1 MRVQKL
7 TIRDDR
13 VSPASLEIGTEGSVG
28 FDAIQPVFS
37 DSWDNL
43 FIKAVF
49 TPARGK
55 PVEVSYTGRDVK
67 VPVEMFRH
75 AGDGGVI
82 FTGFIL
88 DGEVVRERI
97 NTEPCVLVVRHT
109 LSDKGANGIPET
121 PDMYE
126 QLRSDMQEDMADALE
141 DALEEAK
148 ASGDFNGPKGEPGP
162 KGPAGPPGVYMLG
175 EGEDEGDVP
184 PEYDVVIDPFHEQE
198 IHVMDR
204 GIVSIERVTGDGS
217 PGTVDTYRIL
227 YSDDTTTEYT
237 VYNGSDG
244 KNFAI
249 LGYYASLS
257 ALMEAVPDP
266 EPGMAYGVGLEAPFE
281 IYIFDG
287 VGGIWINNGAM
298 SGVAGE
304 PGKSVE
310 MRVSGDYIQWRR
322 EGEAW
327 SNLLALAA
335 IEGEAG
341 VGIQSIERT
350 SGDGSPGTV
359 DEYTITFTDGY
370 TSKFTVTNGTKIT
383 VSGTVS
389 EGGSDPVSGDAV
401 FAYVQEQIGS
411 FLTGAS

>member
-13 VSPASLEIGTEGSVG
+13 VSPATLEIGTEGSVG

-37 DSWDNL
+37 ASWDNL

-55 PVEVSYTGRDVK
+55 PIEVSYVGKEVK
-67 VPVEMFRH
+67 VPVEILRH
-75 AGDGGVI
+75 AGEAGVI
-82 FTGFIL
+82 FTGYTL
-88 DGEVVRERI
+88 DGEVVLERI

-109 LSDKGANGIPET
+109 LSDRGANSIPET

-126 QLRSDMQEDMADALE
+126 QLRADMQEDMADALE

-148 ASGDFNGPKGEPGP
+148 ASGDFNGPQGKPGP
-162 KGPAGPPGVYMLG
+162 EGPAGPPGVYMLM
-175 EGEDEGDVP
+175 EGEDEDDVP
-184 PEYDVVIDPFHEQE
+184 PEYDVVIDPYNAQE
-198 IHVMDR
+198 IHIMDR
-204 GIVSIERVTGDGS
+204 GIVSIERVSGDGS

-227 YSDDTTTEYT
+227 YSDDTATEYT

-257 ALMEAVPDP
+257 ALMEAVPNP

-287 VGGIWINNGAM
+287 IGGIWINNGAM
-298 SGVAGE
+298 SGVQGE

-310 MRVSGDYIQWRR
+310 MRVSGGYIQWRR

-327 SNLLALAA
+327 SSLVSLSSLT
-335 IEGEAG
+335 GDAG
-341 VGIQSIERT
+341 VGIRSIDRT
-350 SGDGSPGTV
+350 AGDGSPGVV
-359 DEYTITFTDGY
+359 DEYTITFTDGT

-389 EGGSDPVSGDAV
+389 ENGNDPVTGGAV